1 MMRQLVDLSRFL
13 WFEPRAP
20 HAPAPGPRDGALVGV
35 ALAAALLEVALRPAL
50 TLASFS
56 LLVGA
61 AFMPTLYWRRTK
73 PLSMVVI
80 AFGATT
86 ALTLAELATGR
97 ALPTPHVSVFFL
109 MLPYALFRW
118 GAGREVLIG
127 ASIVLGA
134 AALDLVANRARPS
147 GVVGGYAV
155 LLSAMALGA
164 ALRYRAHARAQ
175 ELEQVKLREREQL
188 SRELHDTVA
197 HHVSAIAIRAQA
209 GLAVAATRPD
219 AALDA
224 LRLIEA
230 EASRSLAE
238 MRAIVRV
245 LRRGAAA
252 ELGPQMRV
260 ADLADLAQLAE
271 RAAGRPVVEVA
282 VSGDVDAL
290 PPAISAAIF
299 RLAQESITNARR
311 HARNAT
317 RIEVRVAADA
327 REVCL
332 RVHDDGDQT
341 RTRSSHTGYGLVGMR
356 ERVALLG
363 GSFDAGPERGRGWT
377 VTAVF
382 PREGL
387 TR

>member
-20 HAPAPGPRDGALVGV
+20 HAPAPGTRDGALVGV

-50 TLASFS
+50 TLASLS
-56 LLVGA
+56 MLVGA
-61 AFMPTLYWRRTK
+61 ASMPTLYWRRTR
-73 PLSMVVI
+73 PLSMVMI

-109 MLPYALFRW
+109 MLPYALLRW

-147 GVVGGYAV
+147 GVVGGCAV

-188 SRELHDTVA
+188 ARELHDTVA

-260 ADLADLAQLAE
+260 ADLAQLAE

-341 RTRSSHTGYGLVGMR
+341 RTRSGHTGYGLVGMR

-363 GSFDAGPERGRGWT
+363 GTFDVGPERGRGWT
-377 VTAVF
+377 VAAVF